1 MTTTIT
7 ITNLGDELDVE
18 FDPPDTSPHLAGP
31 MFFKAAWGEAIRGG
45 MSRAEFVRFLRDCA
59 DQIEAMTDE
68 EYAAVGYA
76 EHSIN

>member
-1 MTTTIT
+1 
-7 ITNLGDELDVE
+7 
-18 FDPPDTSPHLAGP
+18 

-45 MSRAEFVRFLRDCA
+45 MSRAEFLRFLRDCA